1 MRNLNSS
8 MVIIPALVGLAMSLV
23 QLFTDSDEQRLKN
36 TVVWEVSGP
45 NIEKPSYLVGT
56 IHMLC
61 EEDFLIDARIRKSFD
76 NTEQLF
82 LEVDF
87 DDPTVIHEM
96 MMKESLAKKPL
107 KKRLSQAQYAR
118 FSEYLENHSQFSIDT
133 FEQLNYMGIYSFL
146 SLESVSCQNI
156 KMFEQELM
164 VLAHKSDKEIYG
176 LETMADRKKVFA
188 ALTPEKDEM
197 MSEAHITMFREM
209 KQTFVE
215 MVDIYQQEDIVMMME
230 FMANSNGLFMKWD
243 EVKAVLLDERNHKWV
258 DKISIVVQQKPT
270 VFAFG
275 AGHLAG
281 EQGVIQLLRD
291 AGLNVKPIMK

>member
-8 MVIIPALVGLAMSLV
+8 MVIIPALVGLTMSLV
-23 QLFTDSDEQRLKN
+23 QLFTDDDDQRLEN

-56 IHMLC
+56 MHMLC
-61 EEDFLIDARIRKSFD
+61 EEDFLIDSRIRESFD

-82 LEVDF
+82 LEVDL
-87 DDPTVIHEM
+87 DDPSVIHEM
-96 MMKESLAKKPL
+96 MMKEGEVSESLR
-107 KKRLSQAQYAR
+107 KRLSKEQYAR
-118 FSEYLENHSQFSIDT
+118 FSEYLEDHSQYKIDT
-133 FEQLNYMGIYSFL
+133 FEQFNYMGIYSAL
-146 SLESVSCQNI
+146 SLESVSCQNV

-176 LETMADRKKVFA
+176 LETIADRKKVFT
-188 ALTPEKDEM
+188 ALTPEEGKM
-197 MSEAHITMFREM
+197 MSEAHIAMFQEM

-215 MVDIYQQEDIVMMME
+215 MVDIYQQEDIVMLVE
-230 FMANSNGLFMKWD
+230 FMANSNGDFVKWD
-243 EVKAVLLDERNHKWV
+243 EVKGVLLDERNNKWAA
-258 DKISIVVQQKPT
+258 KISAIAQEKPT

-281 EQGVIQLLRD
+281 EQGVIQLLRN
-291 AGLNVKPIMK
+291 AGLSVKPVMK